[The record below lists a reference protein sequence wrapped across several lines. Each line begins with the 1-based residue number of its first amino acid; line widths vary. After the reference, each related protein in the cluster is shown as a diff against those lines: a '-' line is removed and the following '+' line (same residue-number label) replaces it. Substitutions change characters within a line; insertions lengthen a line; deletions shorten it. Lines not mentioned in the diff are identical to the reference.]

1 MSKKPII
8 QLIDS
13 LNVGGAEMMSINIA
27 NLLHDEGYDSH
38 ICATRKEGELKD
50 RIDNEVKYLF
60 LNRTRKID
68 FKAILTLKKYIRSNS
83 IKIIHA
89 HSTSIF
95 LAVLVKLI
103 CWNLKIIWHD
113 HYGVSSNY
121 NKRPTISLKLLSLFM
136 NVVLSVNKSLQDWS
150 IKKLYAK
157 TVSYFPNFA
166 VLNNVSKDLTVLKGT
181 ERERIVIV
189 AALRPQKDHFTLIK
203 AFKLIVEE
211 FPNWSLHIVG
221 SDYNDDYSLG
231 IKKTIEKFN
240 LNSNV
245 YFYGARHDIKN
256 ILKQSDIA
264 VLSSKSEGLP
274 VSLLEYGLGKVAT
287 VCTDV
292 GECSEVL
299 TDKKLLIPNGN
310 SILLAE
316 SIKLLIS
323 NSKFREASGSKLYKN
338 VFANFS
344 KEAYMKK
351 LIEVYKNV

>member
-1 MSKKPII
+1 MSKKPVI

-27 NLLHDEGYDSH
+27 NLLHEEGYDSH

-50 RIDNEVKYLF
+50 RINNEVKYLF
-60 LNRTRKID
+60 LNRTKRID
-68 FKAILTLKKYIRSNS
+68 FKVILTLKKYIRSNS

-95 LAVLVKLI
+95 LAVVVKLI
-103 CWNLKIIWHD
+103 CWDLKIIWHD
-113 HYGVSSNY
+113 HYGISSNY
-121 NKRPTISLKLLSLFM
+121 DKRPTISLKVLSLFM
-136 NVVLSVNKSLQDWS
+136 NVILSVNKGLQDWS
-150 IKKLYAK
+150 IKELYCK
-157 TVSYFPNFA
+157 TTLYFPNFA
-166 VLNNVSKDLTVLKGT
+166 VLNNVSKDLTILKGV
-181 ERERIVIV
+181 EGERIVIV

-231 IKKTIEKFN
+231 IKKTIEKVN

-245 YFYGARHDIKN
+245 YFYGARHDIKS

-274 VSLLEYGLGKVAT
+274 VSLLEYGLAKVAT

-292 GECSEVL
+292 GQCSEVL
-299 TDKKLLIPNGN
+299 TDEKLLIPKEN
-310 SILLAE
+310 STLLFN

-323 NSKFREASGSKLYKN
+323 SSKFREASGNQLYKN
-338 VFANFS
+338 VFTNFS
-344 KEAYMKK
+344 KETYTKK
-351 LIEVYKNV
+351 LIEVYKNG